1 MRLSNWPGWI
11 SCYRRIGRDVA
22 YQVAPE
28 AKHGASA
35 EIQIIHYAGAA
46 ANVTVGA
53 DGRAPG
59 NSYIRANKAP
69 VFDRNIMMDHGVGKN
84 ADVIANDTT
93 AGDHYTSHYEHVVA
107 NCRERRDS
115 RRGMN
120 DSREPFFVQSQAGD
134 DLAPGAE

>member
-1 MRLSNWPGWI
+1 MRLSNRPGWI

-35 EIQIIHYAGAA
+35 EIQIIHNAGAA
-46 ANVTVGA
+46 ADVTVGA

-59 NSYIRANKAP
+59 NSYIGANKAP

-120 DSREPFFVQSQAGD
+120 DAREPFFVQSQAGD